1 MNPIKKIR
9 LDKNLK
15 VNKFAEL
22 LDSNPL
28 TINNVEKGNCKE
40 STYLTIIRKIGLE
53 FDDID
58 DGRLLKKYKNWLE
71 ADEN

>member
-9 LDKNLK
+9 TDKNFS
-15 VNKFAEL
+15 VNDFAEL

-58 DGRLLKKYKNWLE
+58 ESRLLRDYRKWLE
-71 ADEN
+71 ADNN

>member
-1 MNPIKKIR
+1 MNPIKKVR
-9 LDKNLK
+9 TNKNLSI
-15 VNKFAEL
+15 NKFAEF

-58 DGRLLKKYKNWLE
+58 ESRLLKDYRKWLE
-71 ADEN
+71 ADDN

>member
-1 MNPIKKIR
+1 MNPIKKVR
-9 LDKNLK
+9 TNKNLSI
-15 VNKFAEL
+15 NKFAEF

-28 TINNVEKGNCKE
+28 TINNVEKGNCKD
-40 STYLTIIRKIGLE
+40 STYLSIIRKMSLE

-71 ADEN
+71 ADDN